1 MAGDIHKV
9 WLAKHCTFQ
18 VKRAH
23 TTCCGLFVLQ
33 LFVSRQS
40 RFFCYQEPSAILQL
54 FAWSKAA
61 WPGHGPSS
69 PLGDAVLAAEDSVS
83 AGVAVR
89 GQARPLPASSPGNP
103 GRSRCLGHLQVGPPV
118 EPVTLIGLEVRPHP
132 CFFPPL
138 ANSLRFKF
146 L

>member
-1 MAGDIHKV
+1 MEGDIHKA
-9 WLAKHCTFQ
+9 WLPKHCIFR

-40 RFFCYQEPSAILQL
+40 CFFSQCYQEPSAILQL

-69 PLGDAVLAAEDSVS
+69 PLGDAGLAAEDEVP

-89 GQARPLPASSPGNP
+89 GQACPPPTSSPGNP
-103 GRSRCLGHLQVGPPV
+103 GRSRRLGHLKVGPPA
-118 EPVTLIGLEVRPHP
+118 EPVTLCLEVGPHP
-132 CFFPPL
+132 CVFPTL
-138 ANSLRFKF
+138 ANSLGK
-146 L
+146 